1 MSEVAK
7 TIGPY
12 KILREIGRGGMGVVY
27 LARDTKLDRDVA
39 IKVLPEAFARDKER
53 LLRFER
59 EAKLLASLNHTNVA
73 AIHGFEECDGK
84 KFLVLEYVEGETLAQ
99 RLKSG
104 SLAVEDALD
113 LARQMAGALEAAHE
127 KGVIHRD
134 LKPGNIMVRP
144 DGTVKVLDFGL
155 ARALADDSGS
165 TSIAAESPTITADYT
180 KPGVVL
186 GTAPYMS
193 PEQARGRPLDKRT
206 DIWSFGVIL
215 YECLTGSMLFHGE
228 TATDSMGAIMHRDPD
243 WTALPAETPP
253 TVGLLLRRCL
263 AKDRRR
269 RLQAIGDARVELEE
283 AGSAEQL
290 LWPDVAKGRPSR
302 RIVAVL
308 PWVFCCV
315 LALVVFI
322 ILARRDDERAVL
334 AANSIKKSVLTVP
347 PGTSINWRGAQD
359 TWSTVG
365 FSQLLAISRDG
376 RRLIQTVQEG
386 ERTSLYLKDDGDF
399 VSSKVPGTEDS
410 RGVFFSADGL
420 WVGFLTESHLQK
432 VRLPGGTPQPICEVD
447 SAAFDATWLDDGTII
462 YSMDHGLRR
471 VSSDGGES
479 QVSQVLTTLDIDAG
493 VWGHHFPH
501 VIAGTRSLIF
511 TVTSDTGQHA
521 ALLSLDDSSWKIIK
535 RHATDARY
543 VEGGY
548 LVFARNGEL
557 LAAPYDPA
565 NPLTVGTEASI
576 VRGVHT
582 TPGQG
587 GAVVHLFAT
596 SQTGVLMYAPQVD
609 PPEPDALVWVDHE
622 GHEDE
627 IVRRDGYWFHQ
638 RLSPNGE
645 RILFNSFTSDGMLD
659 LYIYDFQRDQ
669 INPLT
674 HNGHTY
680 DAEWSPDDRTVC
692 FNSLDTQGRSAYLIP
707 TDFSGPAVKII
718 DGWGARPHLCQW
730 SADGSTLVFFDR
742 SSQGGLWTTSPSGQE
757 ELRELMNSEL
767 GEAWA
772 QISPNGQLIAYVG
785 WEADRRHVYIRD
797 YPDLGPRIRVSKA
810 GGGEPRWAHDSRTLY
825 YREDGKIFKASIVT
839 EPSLNVT
846 EVATLPIADLYDRA
860 TSGHQHYDLSVD
872 GTKFLMVKHGQRPRP
887 TRVHIIENWVA
898 DLKENSTP

>member
-1 MSEVAK
+1 MTFPLPGSK
-7 TIGPY
+7 LGPY
-12 KILREIGRGGMGVVY
+12 EVTREIGRGGMGVVY
-27 LARDTKLDRDVA
+27 LARDPKLDREVA
-39 IKVLPEAFARDKER
+39 IKVLPEQLTRDTER
-53 LLRFER
+53 VLRFER

-84 KFLVLEYVEGETLAQ
+84 KFLVLEYVEGETLAAQ
-99 RLKSG
+99 IKRG
-104 SLAVEDALD
+104 ALPVD
-113 LARQMAGALEAAHE
+113 EALEVCKQIAEALEAAHE
-127 KGVIHRD
+127 KGIIHRD
-134 LKPGNIMVRP
+134 LKPANVMVKA

-155 ARALADDSGS
+155 ARAMADDSGS
-165 TSIAAESPTITADYT
+165 TSIAAESPTITADFT

-243 WTALPAETPP
+243 WTALPLDTPP
-253 TVGLLLRRCL
+253 TIRLLLRRCL
-263 AKDRRR
+263 AKDRRH
-269 RLQAIGDARVELEE
+269 RLQAIGDARVELEDV
-283 AGSAEQL
+283 GTAEQL
-290 LWPDVAKGRPSR
+290 LAADTMRVRPSR
-302 RIVAVL
+302 RIVAAL

-315 LALVVFI
+315 LAMVVFF
-322 ILARRDDERAVL
+322 ILSRRGDERTSQV
-334 AANSIKKSVLTVP
+334 ANSIKKSVLTMSP
-347 PGTSINWRGAQD
+347 DTSVNWRGALD
-359 TWSTVG
+359 SWSTVG

-376 RRLIQTVQEG
+376 RRLILTVQEG
-386 ERTSLYLKDDGDF
+386 RRTSLYLKDEEDF
-399 VSSKVPGTEDS
+399 IPSKVTGTDDA
-410 RGVFFSADGL
+410 RGPFFSTDGL
-420 WVGFLTESHLQK
+420 WVGFLIEGMLWK
-432 VRLPGGTPQPICEVD
+432 VRLPGGTPQPICEVN

-462 YSMDHGLRR
+462 YSSDHGLRR
-471 VSSDGGES
+471 VSADGGES
-479 QVSQVLTTLDIDAG
+479 QVLTSIDVDAG

-501 VIAGTRSLIF
+501 VIPGTRSVIF

-521 ALLSLDDSSWKIIK
+521 ALLSLDDSSWKILK

-543 VEGGY
+543 IEGGY

-557 LAAPYDPA
+557 LASSYDPA
-565 NPLTVGTEASI
+565 DPMMVGTEASI

-596 SQTGVLMYAPQVD
+596 SQNGVLVYAPQVD

-622 GHEDE
+622 GNEEE
-627 IVRRDGYWFHQ
+627 IVRDAGYWMHQ
-638 RLSPNGE
+638 RLSRDGE

-659 LYIYDFQRDQ
+659 LYIYDFQREQ

-680 DAEWSPDDRTVC
+680 DAEWSPDGQTVC

-742 SSQGGLWTTSPSGQE
+742 SSQGGLWTTSPSGQQ
-757 ELRELMNSEL
+757 ELRELMNSDL

-810 GGGEPRWAHDSRTLY
+810 GGGEPLWAHDSRTLY

-846 EVATLPIADLYDRA
+846 QVATLPIADLYDRA
-860 TSGHQHYDLSVD
+860 TSGHQHYDLSTD
-872 GTKFLMVKHGQRPRP
+872 STKFLMVKHGRRPRP
-887 TRVHIIENWVA
+887 TRVHIIENWAA